1 MSEDMV
7 VIDHA
12 TKTINGV
19 DVLAD
24 ITMGIPRGA
33 TVILRG
39 TNGSG
44 KTMLLRLMCGL
55 VQASEGS
62 VVVDGRWLGRDCDFP
77 PSVGVFLERPAFD
90 GGRSGFSNLRSLASI
105 RGAWARMG
113 CATQ

>member
-77 PSVGVFLERPAFD
+77 RASACSSNVP
-90 GGRSGFSNLRSLASI
+90 RSTAVEVASQTFALASI
-105 RGAWARMG
+105 RGRVGEMG